1 VSEEANHQAAGAAST
16 MPADYPGEEFESD
29 DEENGIALRDL
40 LSLVAFRKRFFF
52 FSFVAGG
59 VLAALVA
66 LLMPSTFVATAV
78 LMPPQKEQSA
88 ASALLGQMGPLAAAT
103 GTDLGLK
110 RPSDLY
116 IGLLGSRTIAD
127 NLIGRFGLRELYRTK
142 TLAATYDQLKSHS
155 RFSSAR
161 DSLIRI
167 EVEERDPKLAAA
179 LANGYTEE
187 LNALN
192 KRLAMTD
199 AGERRVFQEGQLRDE
214 KLALSE
220 AEDAL
225 KKAQVETGIVQLDGQ
240 TTAVIR
246 SMADMKERIA
256 VGEAVIE
263 RLRLAATAQN
273 PDLLRAQAEVSGLR
287 AELRKLTGA
296 SEEGDPFV
304 ATSKLPEK
312 GLTYARRF
320 REVKYHEFLLELLS
334 KQYDAARLDE
344 SKAAPDLQVVDTAV
358 PPDRKS
364 GPPRMIIALFGCL
377 SGLLVA
383 GLIAYF
389 QGAPHKPRA
398 ARA

>member
-1 VSEEANHQAAGAAST
+1 MSEEDNHQAAGATST
-16 MPADYPGEEFESD
+16 MPADNPGEECESH
-29 DEENGIALRDL
+29 DEENGMALRDL
-40 LSLVAFRKRFFF
+40 LSLVASRKRFFF
-52 FSFVAGG
+52 FWLVAGG
-59 VLAALVA
+59 VFAALVA
-66 LLMPSTFVATAV
+66 FLMPDTFVATAV
-78 LMPPQKEQSA
+78 IMPPQKEQSA
-88 ASALLGQMGPLAAAT
+88 ASALLGQLGPLAAAT
-103 GTDLGLK
+103 GTDMGLK

-116 IGLLGSRTIAD
+116 LGLLGSRTIAD
-127 NLIGRFGLRELYRTK
+127 HLIHRFGLRELYRTK
-142 TLAATYDQLKSHS
+142 TLAATHDQLKSHS

-167 EVEERDPKLAAA
+167 EVEERDPQLAAA

-192 KRLAMTD
+192 KGLAMTD
-199 AGERRVFQEGQLRDE
+199 AGERRVFLEKQMREE

-225 KKAQVETGIVQLDGQ
+225 EKAQVATGIVHLDGQ
-240 TTAVIR
+240 TTAVIH
-246 SMADMKERIA
+246 SMADLKARIA
-256 VGEAVIE
+256 VGEAALE
-263 RLRLAATAQN
+263 RLRLGATAQN

-287 AELRKLTGA
+287 AQFRKLTGA

-304 ATSKLPEK
+304 ATSRLPEK

-364 GPPRMIIALFGCL
+364 GPPRAIIALLGCL
-377 SGLLVA
+377 CGLLMA
-383 GLIAYF
+383 GLIAYL
-389 QGAPHKPRA
+389 QASPGEPRTT
-398 ARA
+398 RT